1 MTQDSERGYVREER
15 FKALG
20 LAVAGFG
27 PFAVTGV
34 FVAFRS
40 DAVVAAN
47 IALAF
52 VIVVILAAAAG
63 GRMAGVIAAIVST
76 MAFDFFFTRPYQS
89 LKIDKAEDIGTA
101 VLLLAIGLLVAQLM
115 NFAHRSHRRSER
127 THDELLRVHQV
138 SELAAQGMAI
148 DDLVGAVETELAG
161 LLALREC
168 HYESEPGPAAL
179 PVLGRNGSLEYG
191 RRRWVGPELSLPAE
205 GAQIAVLGR
214 GLDFGRITLVPDV
227 DAGVS
232 IEERRAAVAITD
244 QLGAALAADA
254 ARR

>member
-1 MTQDSERGYVREER
+1 MKQDIERAYVREER

-27 PFAVTGV
+27 PFLVTGV
-34 FVAFRS
+34 FVAFRG
-40 DAVVAAN
+40 DDVVASN

-52 VIVVILAAAAG
+52 VVVVILAAAAG
-63 GRMAGVIAAIVST
+63 GRAAGAIAAVVST
-76 MAFDFFFTRPYQS
+76 MAYDFFFTHPYQS
-89 LKIDKAEDIGTA
+89 LKIERAEDIGTA
-101 VLLLAIGLLVAQLM
+101 VLLLAIGLLVAQLLQ
-115 NFAHRSHRRSER
+115 FAHRSHRRSER

-148 DDLVGAVETELAG
+148 DDLVRAVETELTG

-168 HYESEPGPAAL
+168 HYESDPQSPDL
-179 PVLGRNGSLEYG
+179 PTLGRNGSLEYG
-191 RRRWVGPELSLPAE
+191 KRRWVGPELSLPAE

-214 GLDFGRITLVPDV
+214 GLEFGRIRLVPNVDV
-227 DAGVS
+227 GVS

-244 QLGAALAADA
+244 QLGAALAAETT
-254 ARR
+254 RL

>member
-1 MTQDSERGYVREER
+1 MWWRRTSR
-15 FKALG
+15 
-20 LAVAGFG
+20 
-27 PFAVTGV
+27 
-34 FVAFRS
+34 
-40 DAVVAAN
+40 
-47 IALAF
+47 LAF

-63 GRMAGVIAAIVST
+63 GRAIGAIAAVIST
-76 MAFDFFFTRPYQS
+76 MAYDFFFTHPYQS
-89 LKIDKAEDIGTA
+89 LKIEQAEDIGTA
-101 VLLLAIGLLVAQLM
+101 VLLLAIGLLVAQLTT
-115 NFAHRSHRRSER
+115 FAHQSRLRSER

-148 DDLVGAVETELAG
+148 DDLVRAVETELAG

-168 HYESEPGPAAL
+168 HYESEPRSDAL

-191 RRRWVGPELSLPAE
+191 RRRYVGPDLSLPAE

-254 ARR
+254 AR